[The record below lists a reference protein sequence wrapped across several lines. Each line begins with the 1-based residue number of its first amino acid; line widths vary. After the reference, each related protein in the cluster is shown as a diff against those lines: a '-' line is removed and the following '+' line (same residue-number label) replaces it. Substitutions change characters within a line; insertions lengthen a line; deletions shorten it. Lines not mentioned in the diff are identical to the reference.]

1 MSVYRK
7 SSILYLITVFFLLT
21 ITGAMGA
28 SGDPSGPLLPENLV
42 IEDGYK
48 PGIGLPVGK
57 ILLVQ
62 GKVVI
67 YHAAETRGFHAK
79 NNNMLFK
86 GDTIVT
92 LKRGRVRLKLNDNS
106 ILTLASETKLVINQ
120 SVFNPENKTRSSFI
134 GMDKGKARFLIKKL
148 VDFKHSEFKV
158 KTKSAV
164 AGVRGSEFI
173 IRATDL
179 FTEIF
184 TLSDTRL
191 EVVSLAMPCPDFKG
205 YPPPPE
211 CEVKPVFLTDFQK
224 TIVRIDELPAEVEII
239 EPVEVDQFES
249 DFSVTPD
256 VPAPEGLSDI
266 APAARGGASTTGAS
280 ASSGQSTSII
290 VPLESV
296 VAPQE
301 LPAPVVPVIPPEPG
315 VPGEPLVDPAQDMK
329 EQGVPPLPEF
339 PCNPSN

>member
-7 SSILYLITVFFLLT
+7 TSILYLLAVFFLMT
-21 ITGAMGA
+21 TTGAVGTERN
-28 SGDPSGPLLPENLV
+28 PSVPLLPDDLV

-62 GKVVI
+62 GRVVI
-67 YHAAETRGFHAK
+67 MHATESKGFYAK
-79 NNNMLFK
+79 NNHMLYK

-92 LKRGRVRLKLNDNS
+92 LDRGRVRLKLNDDS
-106 ILTLASETKLVINQ
+106 IITLASGTKLVINQ
-120 SVFNPENKTRSSFI
+120 SVYNTGNKTRSSFI

-158 KTKSAV
+158 KTKTAV

-179 FTEIF
+179 LTEIF
-184 TLSDTRL
+184 TLADTKL

-211 CEVKPVFLTDFQK
+211 CEVKPIFLTDFQK
-224 TIVRIDELPAEVEII
+224 TIVRIDELPTEVEIVAPL
-239 EPVEVDQFES
+239 ELDEFDN
-249 DFSVTPD
+249 DFTVTPD
-256 VPAPEGLSDI
+256 LAGPEGISDI
-266 APAARGGASTTGAS
+266 QPAAQPGGAPAS
-280 ASSGQSTSII
+280 APAGP
-290 VPLESV
+290 VSV
-296 VAPQE
+296 LVAPDLLIE
-301 LPAPVVPVIPPEPG
+301 PDEPPAAAAIQPEPS
-315 VPGEPLVDPAQDMK
+315 VDIEPLV
-329 EQGVPPLPEF
+329 
-339 PCNPSN
+339 NPSEDIIEDEMKGELADFPSPPED